1 LNLAQCEFGCRR
13 LGTVRVWVWVWT
25 GVWYGYWYPPTDRLN
40 TLNIRLG
47 QGRAAAAAAK
57 IKTKTPEAAAAT
69 TSTLT
74 MCKYSKNSIIEKN
87 RLSFKL
93 NT

>member
-1 LNLAQCEFGCRR
+1 M
-13 LGTVRVWVWVWT
+13 TD
-25 GVWYGYWYPPTDRLN
+25 PPTDRLN

-47 QGRAAAAAAK
+47 QGGAAAAAAK
-57 IKTKTPEAAAAT
+57 IKTKTPEAAATT

-87 RLSFKL
+87 ILSFKL
-93 NT
+93 NKD